1 MGKISKYLEYVFIP
15 CLSDFYE
22 YHIVLDTIE
31 NKNILSKW
39 YRKLSPS
46 KAHKQLWHTFS
57 HNENIAYAGQNAIQK
72 FEKENKNNIYIFSNE
87 LVKPLL
93 FNTLI
98 NDDISID
105 IVLVVQEQNKYL

>member
-39 YRKLSPS
+39 YRKFSPS

-57 HNENIAYAGQNAIQK
+57 HNENSAYAGQNAIQK